1 VRLQT
6 PRLEELSAFPRQI
19 ETCPSKLVR
28 KAKCTGFEQF
38 ALDVFRQFQI
48 FGYLFN
54 DFTRRSGTAKLSERI
69 EQGTEVTHELGT
81 LDAF

>member
-1 VRLQT
+1 MKWNQKI
-6 PRLEELSAFPRQI
+6 AQI
-19 ETCPSKLVR
+19 VAALMLLIAVVVAGGYVYLKS
-28 KAKCTGFEQF
+28 TGFEQF

-54 DFTRRSGTAKLSERI
+54 DFTRRSGTAKFSERI
-69 EQGTEVTHELGT
+69 EQGTEETHELGT